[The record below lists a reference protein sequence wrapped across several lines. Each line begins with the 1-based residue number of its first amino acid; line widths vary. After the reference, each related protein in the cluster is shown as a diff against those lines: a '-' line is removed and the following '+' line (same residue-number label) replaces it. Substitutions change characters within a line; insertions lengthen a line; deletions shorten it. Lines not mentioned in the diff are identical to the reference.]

1 MMVKTYLLEILTAV
15 AILAFIAIFLY
26 TSSTMEGAEF
36 AGSDNVGSGLIA
48 ELSGKDPESF
58 APLIPQWEPPS
69 GEIESCLFALQ
80 AAIGGIFVGGVF
92 GYWLG
97 QRKSMSD
104 AKVNR

>member
-1 MMVKTYLLEILTAV
+1 MAKNYILEILTVV
-15 AILAFIAIFLY
+15 AILAFCAVFLY

-36 AGSDNVGSGLIA
+36 SGSDNVGSGLIA
-48 ELSGKDPESF
+48 ELSGKDVESF
-58 APLIPQWEPPS
+58 TPLIPQWEPPS

-80 AAIGGIFVGGVF
+80 AALGGIFVGGVF

>member
-1 MMVKTYLLEILTAV
+1 MARSYLLEILAVV
-15 AILAFIAIFLY
+15 AIAVFIGIFLF

-48 ELSGKDPESF
+48 ELTGKPVESF
-58 APLIPQWEPPS
+58 TPLIPQWEPPS

-80 AAIGGIFVGGVF
+80 AALGGIFVGGVF

-97 QRKSMSD
+97 QRKGLSD
-104 AKVNR
+104 AKVNQ

>member
-1 MMVKTYLLEILTAV
+1 MLEILAVV
-15 AILAFIAIFLY
+15 AIAAFIGIFLF

-48 ELSGKDPESF
+48 ELTGKPVESF
-58 APLIPQWEPPS
+58 TPLIPQWEPPS

-80 AAIGGIFVGGVF
+80 AALGGIFVGGVF

-97 QRKSMSD
+97 QRKGLSD
-104 AKVNR
+104 AKVNQ

>member
-1 MMVKTYLLEILTAV
+1 MARSYMLEILAVV
-15 AILAFIAIFLY
+15 AIAAFIGIFLF

-48 ELSGKDPESF
+48 ELTGKPVESF
-58 APLIPQWEPPS
+58 TPLIPQWEPPS

-80 AAIGGIFVGGVF
+80 AALGGIFVGGVF

-97 QRKSMSD
+97 QRKGLSD
-104 AKVNR
+104 AKVNQ

>member
-1 MMVKTYLLEILTAV
+1 MARSYLLEILAVV
-15 AILAFIAIFLY
+15 AIAAFIGIFLF

-48 ELSGKDPESF
+48 ELTGKPVESF
-58 APLIPQWEPPS
+58 TPLIPQWEPPS

-80 AAIGGIFVGGVF
+80 AALGGIFVGGVF

-97 QRKSMSD
+97 QRKGLSD
-104 AKVNR
+104 AKVNQ